1 MKVSSRCL
9 LLLVALI
16 AFVDAQLEIKNVRSI
31 SSGTSFG
38 KCRGYCQQSINLTS
52 LPSQLTAAKQA
63 NFLQPAY
70 PLVQRS
76 FAFPA
81 PQWDQLIGLV
91 DLKTFRALDDR
102 VGCPDCAD
110 GGAEW
115 IQIDGTDGTKRV
127 TFENGH
133 AVKGIE
139 ALIDKLRQLR
149 NDFLARL

>member
-1 MKVSSRCL
+1 MKVFSRCV
-9 LLLVALI
+9 LLVALI
-16 AFVDAQLEIKNVRSI
+16 AFVDAQVEIKNVRSI

-38 KCRGYCQQSINLTS
+38 MCRGYCQQSINLTS

-63 NFLQPAY
+63 NFDQPAY
-70 PLVQRS
+70 PLVKRS

-81 PQWDQLIGLV
+81 SQWNQVIGLV
-91 DLKTFRALDDR
+91 DLKTFRALEDR
-102 VGCPDCAD
+102 IGCPDCAD

-127 TFENGH
+127 TFENGRS
-133 AVKGIE
+133 VKGIE

-149 NDFLARL
+149 NDYLARF

>member
-1 MKVSSRCL
+1 MKVFSRCL
-9 LLLVALI
+9 IVIVLI
-16 AFVDAQLEIKNVRSI
+16 AFVEAQVEIKNVHSI

-38 KCRGYCQQSINLTS
+38 MCRGYCQQSINLTS

-63 NFLQPAY
+63 NFDQTAY

-81 PQWDQLIGLV
+81 PQWNQVIALV

-115 IQIDGTDGTKRV
+115 IQIEGTDGMKRV
-127 TFENGH
+127 TFENGRP
-133 AVKGIE
+133 VKGIE

-149 NDFLARL
+149 NDYLARL